1 MERPEVIEQKIEELK
16 IQLEESKRHYQ
27 YEFVCNSDWSDE
39 MIGFFNIGNA
49 KKILSLLYEGKELQY
64 RHAVFGNFIVYMNPQ
79 KNRILVKDEN
89 GERLESQSFN
99 GFVNSST
106 VTVYKSPVNEDTI
119 MSFIVWHTGGWYLRK
134 Y

>member
-49 KKILSLLYEGKELQY
+49 KKFLAYYMKVKNYNIGTLFLGILLYL
-64 RHAVFGNFIVYMNPQ
+64 
-79 KNRILVKDEN
+79 
-89 GERLESQSFN
+89 
-99 GFVNSST
+99 
-106 VTVYKSPVNEDTI
+106 
-119 MSFIVWHTGGWYLRK
+119 
-134 Y
+134 